1 MNISSCMKK
10 LSKKALLIL
19 LAAVMAVLAASCG
32 FQGGSRGEGDTSRTD
47 SAAAEGNGS
56 DFTVTHTAEITV
68 KDMGV
73 IVVELYGKLAPVTV
87 ENFVKL
93 ADEKY
98 FDGLTFHRAQPG
110 FVIQGGASDKPCDTI
125 KGEFSA
131 NGVKNDLSHTRGVIS
146 MARTNDPD
154 SASSQFFIVL
164 DDAAMSSLDGMYAGF
179 GKVTKGMDVVDK
191 IAQAPGNQANMG
203 FIDNV
208 ADQPVIESIRIRK

>member
-10 LSKKALLIL
+10 LSKKTLLIL
-19 LAAVMAVLAASCG
+19 LAAVMAVLTASCG
-32 FQGGSRGEGDTSRTD
+32 FQGGSRGEGDG
-47 SAAAEGNGS
+47 A

-110 FVIQGGASDKPCDTI
+110 FVIQGGASDKPCDAI

-146 MARTNDPD
+146 MARTSEPD
-154 SASSQFFIVL
+154 SATSQFFIVL
-164 DDAAMSSLDGMYAGF
+164 DDAAIPSLDGMYAGF
-179 GKVTKGMDVVDK
+179 GKVTQGMDVVDK